1 MLEIQG
7 LTKRYG
13 GTIAV
18 DNTDLIAN
26 PGEITVLLG
35 PNGAGKSTM
44 MKCIIG
50 VLRYEGSITICGHSN
65 KTNEARRDLGYVPE
79 TPALYDMLT
88 PEEHMEF
95 MARAYGVTDYETKAQ
110 ALMNR
115 FALTEHKAKVGQ
127 ELSKGMSQKV
137 SLCCALLTDPRVILF
152 DEPMVGLDPAAIR
165 ELKKVFLELRDAG
178 ASVFISTH
186 IIDTV
191 REIWDVAHI
200 MDHGRIRRVARRL
213 DLLESDTSLED
224 VFFAV
229 TGGDTG
235 EDAE

>member
-18 DNTDLIAN
+18 DNTNLIAN

-65 KTNEARRDLGYVPE
+65 KTNEARRALGYVPE

-95 MARAYGVTDYETKAQ
+95 MARAYGVADHEAKAK
-110 ALMNR
+110 ALMDR
-115 FALTEHKAKVGQ
+115 FVLTEHRAKVGQ

-137 SLCCALLTDPRVILF
+137 SLCCALLTDPKVILF

-178 ASVFISTH
+178 AVVFISTH

-200 MDHGRIRRVARRL
+200 MDHGRIRRMARRL
-213 DLLESDTSLED
+213 EPEQADTSLED

-229 TGGDTG
+229 TGEGTG
-235 EDAE
+235 EALE